1 MKKRMILF
9 LSVSLLAALL
19 TGCGTTSREQELKE
33 QVAQLEQ
40 QIADMQDG
48 TGDASAST
56 TENTATDNS
65 NAVNTPSAGSASA
78 PQANASADTTDFDTL
93 SQKIADAVAAAD
105 AAQPSGTAEE
115 NHSLFFTHKT
125 TLDALDRELNA
136 YEDNLETQYQNGTLN
151 YTNFRQQDREVEKLE
166 DDLDNAEDRLENRFG
181 IDD

>member
-48 TGDASAST
+48 TGDASASN
-56 TENTATDNS
+56 TENTATD
-65 NAVNTPSAGSASA
+65 TSA
-78 PQANASADTTDFDTL
+78 ADTTIDSSASDTTTNAAANTDDFDTL
-93 SQKIADAVAAAD
+93 SQKIADAIAAAD
-105 AAQPSGTAEE
+105 TAQPSGTAEE